1 MPRTR
6 FIPRPYYD
14 TPTAPFVDAEEA
26 WFWFMRCQRA
36 REEGARFKETPGSV
50 TRPCD
55 PDDLYRA
62 VVDLVQRRLI
72 GREHLRVLGV
82 FGFLERP
89 PDPRC
94 REEERPA
101 RLWDEALDRLAT
113 ILRPKGIIE

>member
-1 MPRTR
+1 MPRARYT
-6 FIPRPYYD
+6 PKSYYEV
-14 TPTAPFVDAEEA
+14 PTDPFADAEQA

-36 REEGARFKETPGSV
+36 REEGVRFEDVPGSIA
-50 TRPCD
+50 RPCD

-82 FGFLERP
+82 FGLLERP
-89 PDPRC
+89 PDPRR

-101 RLWDEALDRLAT
+101 RLWDEALERLTT

>member
-14 TPTAPFVDAEEA
+14 TPTAPFVNAEEA

-36 REEGARFKETPGSV
+36 REEGAEH
-50 TRPCD
+50 

-62 VVDLVQRRLI
+62 AVGLLRKRQI
-72 GREHLRVLGV
+72 TAEHLRVLAFFGV
-82 FGFLERP
+82 CERP

-94 REEERPA
+94 RDEERSA
-101 RLWDEALDRLAT
+101 RLWDEALDKLT
-113 ILRPKGIIE
+113 TVLKKKGIIE

>member
-36 REEGARFKETPGSV
+36 REEGARFEETPGSV

-62 VVDLVQRRLI
+62 AVGLLRKRQITV
-72 GREHLRVLGV
+72 EHLRVLAF
-82 FGFLERP
+82 FGACERP

-94 REEERPA
+94 RDEERPA
-101 RLWDEALDRLAT
+101 RLWNEALDKLT
-113 ILRPKGIIE
+113 TVLKKKGIIE